1 MAFCFAKNRLFR
13 VPLSLHSFATLRN
26 WLRQPLQSLPLFK
39 IKKLEIEPVSLHFIF
54 GILFFGLYLILF
66 YFYHFFMT
74 LKVRNRILQF
84 FLVFSCACITSA
96 LICFIIA
103 LINKAITPPPVFRV
117 PAVLSKTP
125 LLNYSFTA
133 TMLSISLLVIFAPVA
148 AWHLMKFFQ
157 ATQASEV
164 IFFMAFLT
172 ACLFEGLRFLTPLFG
187 LWATFS
193 DFLFFCGRLL
203 FMCRLLAPLSFVFA
217 ALASSA
223 DQRQEIER
231 NITVLFAVCI
241 VFSVIAP
248 INTAKITSAGTIT
261 WGFSKLFLVSRLIF
275 IVIAFISFW
284 INSKNNEEPDYAK
297 MGIYMLVMLAGYGF
311 MITADN
317 FVFMIMGMPLLV
329 YGCVKYL
336 KTLHQIYLWK

>member
-1 MAFCFAKNRLFR
+1 MSDNTANF
-13 VPLSLHSFATLRN
+13 
-26 WLRQPLQSLPLFK
+26 
-39 IKKLEIEPVSLHFIF
+39 
-54 GILFFGLYLILF
+54 ILF
-66 YFYHFFMT
+66 
-74 LKVRNRILQF
+74 
-84 FLVFSCACITSA
+84 SS
-96 LICFIIA
+96 
-103 LINKAITPPPVFRV
+103 
-117 PAVLSKTP
+117 P
-125 LLNYSFTA
+125 LLRKIGIVNFYNPKSVI
-133 TMLSISLLVIFAPVA
+133 LSSSL
-148 AWHLMKFFQ
+148 
-157 ATQASEV
+157 
-164 IFFMAFLT
+164 
-172 ACLFEGLRFLTPLFG
+172 
-187 LWATFS
+187 
-193 DFLFFCGRLL
+193 
-203 FMCRLLAPLSFVFA
+203 
-217 ALASSA
+217 
-223 DQRQEIER
+223 R